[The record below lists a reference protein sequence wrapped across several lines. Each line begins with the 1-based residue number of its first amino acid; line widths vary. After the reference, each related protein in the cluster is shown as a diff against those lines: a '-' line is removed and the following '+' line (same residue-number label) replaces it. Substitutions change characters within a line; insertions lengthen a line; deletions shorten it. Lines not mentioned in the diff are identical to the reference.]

1 MEDTATYILLMS
13 NENLVLP
20 VCFLWSVLLNE
31 DKNKYISRKMQDYLC
46 LIWRTRASSVA
57 LQGWHCFVSLAQEA
71 WISRER
77 AADIEKFS
85 ILELQL
91 LV

>member
-20 VCFLWSVLLNE
+20 VCFLWFVLLNE
-31 DKNKYISRKMQDYLC
+31 DKKKYISRKMQDYLC

-57 LQGWHCFVSLAQEA
+57 LQGWHSFVSLAQETRT
-71 WISRER
+71 SRER
-77 AADIEKFS
+77 AADIEKFN

>member
-1 MEDTATYILLMS
+1 
-13 NENLVLP
+13 
-20 VCFLWSVLLNE
+20 
-31 DKNKYISRKMQDYLC
+31 MQDYLC

-57 LQGWHCFVSLAQEA
+57 LQGWHSFVSLAQETRT
-71 WISRER
+71 SRER
-77 AADIEKFS
+77 GADIEKFS